1 MASLPAKSQF
11 LAEADLSSCLFAVV
25 PGPHE
30 EVPGCEKRP
39 MLEGLPIPPREC
51 IEVVQWML
59 LESAQ
64 RKLESLMA
72 EKRTVQCVLGT
83 ERNLL
88 VVLWPLQEAPGAA
101 YDREYLPVL
110 SSSRPLAR
118 LYLLESHCKDHDGQD
133 SMVMQSRSQ
142 I

>member
-1 MASLPAKSQF
+1 MASLPAKSQS

-30 EVPGCEKRP
+30 VVPCCEIRP

-51 IEVVQWML
+51 IEAAQWRL

-64 RKLESLMA
+64 RKLKSLMA
-72 EKRTVQCVLGT
+72 EKRTVQRVLGT

-88 VVLWPLQEAPGAA
+88 VVGGRSKKHLG
-101 YDREYLPVL
+101 
-110 SSSRPLAR
+110 RPMTESTC
-118 LYLLESHCKDHDGQD
+118 LYSPHPAHWHDSTCWRAIAKTTTG
-133 SMVMQSRSQ
+133 RTAW
-142 I
+142 